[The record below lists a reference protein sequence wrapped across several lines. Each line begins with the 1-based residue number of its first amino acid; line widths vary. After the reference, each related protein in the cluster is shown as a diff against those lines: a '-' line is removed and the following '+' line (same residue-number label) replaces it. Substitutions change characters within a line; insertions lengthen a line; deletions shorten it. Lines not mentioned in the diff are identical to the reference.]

1 MTTLAVM
8 PKPVEKPEKTR
19 RRDRGD
25 GGLFHVPG
33 SKVWYTKVR
42 GKKQSTG
49 TRIKEEAK
57 VILNARMG
65 RAVLGIADP
74 NELRK
79 VCYEDGRARLIAVY
93 QQEKRRSLKTLK
105 KGTLTID
112 GLPYVD
118 KFFGGRSVVDI
129 KRDVLDKFVEQRQKD
144 GASNAYIN
152 RNLALLHR
160 MLTLL
165 AEDHEG
171 RLIVPKVPK
180 LKEPPARQGF
190 CEPEQFAKLFYELP
204 ERLRA
209 FALFIYTT
217 GCRTGE
223 AKKLT
228 WEQVNWKESVIRVS
242 EEQTKNDTPRTIPL
256 DATVVERLKKIP
268 ESRRIGVIF
277 PVGCF
282 RKAWQNACVRA
293 GLGKLDKTG
302 DNAKK
307 NGRYGTY
314 TGLTPHDFRRSAV
327 RNMTKEGIGETLAM
341 SVSGHKTAE
350 VFRRYNIV
358 TTRDKV
364 AAVRRVSSSLVS
376 VLRAKRARSAQ

>member
-49 TRIKEEAK
+49 TRIKEE
-57 VILNARMG
+57 
-65 RAVLGIADP
+65 
-74 NELRK
+74 
-79 VCYEDGRARLIAVY
+79 
-93 QQEKRRSLKTLK
+93 
-105 KGTLTID
+105 
-112 GLPYVD
+112 
-118 KFFGGRSVVDI
+118 
-129 KRDVLDKFVEQRQKD
+129 VLDKFVEQRQKD

-228 WEQVNWKESVIRVS
+228 WEQVDWKESVIRVS

-307 NGRYGTY
+307 N
-314 TGLTPHDFRRSAV
+314 
-327 RNMTKEGIGETLAM
+327 
-341 SVSGHKTAE
+341 
-350 VFRRYNIV
+350 
-358 TTRDKV
+358 
-364 AAVRRVSSSLVS
+364 
-376 VLRAKRARSAQ
+376 AR

>member
-190 CEPEQFAKLFYELP
+190 C
-204 ERLRA
+204 
-209 FALFIYTT
+209 
-217 GCRTGE
+217 
-223 AKKLT
+223 
-228 WEQVNWKESVIRVS
+228 
-242 EEQTKNDTPRTIPL
+242 
-256 DATVVERLKKIP
+256 
-268 ESRRIGVIF
+268 
-277 PVGCF
+277 
-282 RKAWQNACVRA
+282 
-293 GLGKLDKTG
+293 
-302 DNAKK
+302 
-307 NGRYGTY
+307 
-314 TGLTPHDFRRSAV
+314 
-327 RNMTKEGIGETLAM
+327 
-341 SVSGHKTAE
+341 
-350 VFRRYNIV
+350 
-358 TTRDKV
+358 
-364 AAVRRVSSSLVS
+364 
-376 VLRAKRARSAQ
+376 